1 MKKFNKEKYLRK
13 LRLRSFYRK
22 YGKYFYIG
30 ITCLLVAVIGIYFAF
45 SKYSI
50 TTEET
55 VINMKVGNFVRGDI
69 VLIPYVEEQYS
80 KSFPKKGEG
89 YTVNNILCNNDVKA
103 EWDVN
108 NWELFAGDLT
118 KKTKCSIYF
127 TKSKTYEFQFASKEE
142 TFKAPVSGIYRLE
155 AWGASGGGEGGV
167 GSYST
172 GKVYLDKDEILYINV
187 GGTADGNKGGYNGGG
202 NGANGGG
209 GATHIAKSSG
219 LLSTL
224 SADNG
229 SILIVAGGG
238 GGSGVS
244 GNGGNAGGMN
254 GLKGADGPCTKK
266 YGNGGTQ
273 TAGGTAVDSS
283 WASSGTFGQGGNYKV
298 GSSDSEASG
307 GAGGGGYYGGASGT
321 SGSCYGGGGGGS
333 GYIGN
338 NLLTEKAM
346 YCRNCAES
354 STIST
359 KTINIDCSSS
369 TPTEN
374 CSKIGDG
381 YVKITLI
388 GENSLQYDFDYTGR
402 VQIFN
407 APASGIYKLETWG
420 ASGGDG
426 GGWVGG
432 TGGYSRGNIYLN
444 AGEPLYLSVGGRGA
458 DYSSTANGDVTPKG
472 GWNGGGNGGRGYD
485 YTNKKYP
492 SGSAGGGATS
502 IQNVLISKGTL
513 SSYSN
518 SKNNVLIV
526 SGGGGGIAIHSGS
539 AGNGGGASGT
549 KSTAGKSGGNAN
561 PGTQTSGYAFGNGQ
575 SANDKSAYG
584 SLGAEGNGGG
594 GGGYYGGYANNTT
607 GNGSDDGGG
616 GGSGYIGNSL
626 LSDKV
631 MYCHYCTE
639 NTAENTKTITTTC
652 ASSTPTEECTKR
664 GNGFIRISLI
674 AFEKR

>member
-1 MKKFNKEKYLRK
+1 MKIFNKKKVIITSLISIILLGTGSYIYYNSISKEEPLIGAYIDGEYSNTLPTKNSGYVVEKIVCDNSNNVTWDEDKWGLK
-13 LRLRSFYRK
+13 LSNLS
-22 YGKYFYIG
+22 GK
-30 ITCLLVAVIGIYFAF
+30 
-45 SKYSI
+45 
-50 TTEET
+50 
-55 VINMKVGNFVRGDI
+55 NR
-69 VLIPYVEEQYS
+69 
-80 KSFPKKGEG
+80 
-89 YTVNNILCNNDVKA
+89 CN
-103 EWDVN
+103 
-108 NWELFAGDLT
+108 
-118 KKTKCSIYF
+118 IYF

-155 AWGASGGGEGGV
+155 AWGASGGGEGGA

-224 SADNG
+224 STDNG

-254 GLKGADGPCTKK
+254 GLNGADGPCTKK

-346 YCRNCAES
+346 YCKNCTES

-381 YVKITLI
+381 YVKIALI
-388 GENSLQYDFDYTGR
+388 EENSLQYDFDYTGNL
-402 VQIFN
+402 QTFM
-407 APASGIYKLETWG
+407 APVSGTYKLETWG
-420 ASGGDG
+420 AQ
-426 GGWVGG
+426 GGWAGG
-432 TGGYSRGNIYLN
+432 YGGYSIGTISLSANDK
-444 AGEPLYLSVGGRGA
+444 LYIAVGGKG
-458 DYSSTANGDVTPKG
+458 GDVGWESAASTIPKG
-472 GWNGGGNGGRGYD
+472 GYNGGGNGGRGLNYSSG
-485 YTNKKYP
+485 TYP
-492 SGSAGGGATS
+492 TGGGGGGATS
-502 IQNVLISKGTL
+502 IQNILIKDGL
-513 SSYSN
+513 LKRYSSAIDN
-518 SKNNVLIV
+518 ILIV
-526 SGGGGGIAIHSGS
+526 SGGGGGENVHTKLGGA
-539 AGNGGGASGT
+539 GGGMNGTDSIAAPGYGSGT
-549 KSTAGKSGGNAN
+549 TGGKAKG
-561 PGTQTSGYAFGNGQ
+561 GTQTSGYAFGYGQ
-575 SANDKSAYG
+575 SSADRASHG
-584 SLGAEGNGGG
+584 SYGAEGNGGG
-594 GGGYYGGYANNTT
+594 GGGFYGGYSNENLGSNT
-607 GNGSDDGGG
+607 NDSGG

-626 LSDKV
+626 LTNKA
-631 MYCHYCTE
+631 MYCYNCQE
-639 NTAENTKTITTTC
+639 SSEESTKTISTTC
-652 ASSTPTEECTKR
+652 SEETPTEKCAKKN
-664 GNGFIRISLI
+664 NGFVRISLI
-674 AFEKR
+674 TFEKR